1 MTTGADTART
11 QRALAALAVD
21 PGGLKGLTFRAR
33 MGPARQAFET
43 ALRKLSG
50 PQRRIHPAITDDQL
64 FGGLNIAASLAEG
77 RPVRDAGLAEQP
89 STLTLTMAER
99 TPSGLAARLAQ
110 LLDADRGH
118 ALILLDE
125 AASADEGAPQALLD
139 RLAFHIEP
147 PEAATPVR
155 LPAAADLDAAR
166 KRLPRVSLPDDAL
179 PLLVTLAARFGIH
192 SLRAPSL
199 ALRAARALAAL
210 DAEPAVTQDHL
221 QEAAE
226 LVYPSRATMMPAEAE
241 DETPPDAPEP
251 DQSDNADENGE
262 QSLTDLPDDILVS
275 AIAALLPTDILDRLA
290 AKSTRPANAAGS
302 GAGDR
307 RRGNRRGR
315 PLPSRPGRPSAQS
328 RIDPIA
334 TLRAAAP
341 WQTLRRTGRNADRA
355 LVILPSDIRIKRFED
370 RSDRLL
376 IFTVDASGSA
386 AVARLAEAK
395 GAVELMLAQ
404 AYARRDQV
412 ALLAFRGTGTE
423 TLLPPTRSL
432 VQAKRRL
439 ASLPGGGGT
448 PLASGL
454 MAAGDLGQLARGR
467 GLTPMLVLLTDG
479 RANIPLSGEPDRA
492 TANDDA
498 TRIAASLRQQ
508 GLSGVLVDTSNRPND
523 AARTIAAAL
532 GARYLALP
540 RADAQGISTAVTSAL
555 EA

>member
-1 MTTGADTART
+1 M
-11 QRALAALAVD
+11 
-21 PGGLKGLTFRAR
+21 
-33 MGPARQAFET
+33 
-43 ALRKLSG
+43 
-50 PQRRIHPAITDDQL
+50 
-64 FGGLNIAASLAEG
+64 
-77 RPVRDAGLAEQP
+77 
-89 STLTLTMAER
+89 
-99 TPSGLAARLAQ
+99 
-110 LLDADRGH
+110 
-118 ALILLDE
+118 
-125 AASADEGAPQALLD
+125 
-139 RLAFHIEP
+139 
-147 PEAATPVR
+147 
-155 LPAAADLDAAR
+155 PAAAELDAAR
-166 KRLPRVSLPDDAL
+166 ERLAAVQVPNDAL
-179 PLLVTLAARFGIH
+179 PLLVTLAARFVIH

-210 DAEPAVTQDHL
+210 DAEMTITRGHL
-221 QEAAE
+221 QEATE
-226 LVYPSRATMMPAEAE
+226 LVYPSRATMMPSKAEGQ
-241 DETPPDAPEP
+241 TPPDAPEP
-251 DQSDNADENGE
+251 DQADNAAESGE

-275 AIAALLPTDILDRLA
+275 AIAALLPSDILDRLA
-290 AKSTRPANAAGS
+290 AKFTRPANAAGS

-315 PLPSRPGRPSAQS
+315 PLPSRPGRPSAEA

-341 WQTLRRTGRNADRA
+341 WQILRRTGRNADRE

-454 MAAGDLGQLARGR
+454 MAAGDLAQLARGR

-479 RANIPLSGEPDRA
+479 RANIPLTGDPDRV

-498 TRIAASLRQQ
+498 TRIAASLRAQR
-508 GLSGVLVDTSNRPND
+508 LSGVLVDTSNRPTD
-523 AARTIAAAL
+523 TARTIAAAL

-540 RADAQGISTAVTSAL
+540 RADAHGISTAVTTAL
-555 EA
+555 GA